1 MLEKKIMRTYALL
14 LIAAIV
20 SIILFEGSYAWWN
33 SSWQYRKPIIINNT
47 GTADLTDYQVKIVAN
62 MSAEYA
68 DGKINVTCQDLRF
81 TWLNETSGNEQEIP
95 YWIEYCNLT
104 ANDNITVWVK
114 VPEIPANSTTKIY
127 MYYGNP
133 DATSE
138 SNGDEVFEFFIDGND
153 AASFT
158 CDSDHSIT
166 NASGEIHLTSS
177 PGSGVWCLIAVSA
190 SRPAIVE
197 TRFKTIDTSYTDQ
210 FGFIVR
216 DDSGEDNRFAE
227 TLHPQL
233 SAQNEVQYYSGG
245 TLYTLYSSFTFN
257 TYYRVKYVI
266 SDTVSYYLYDDSGSL
281 LASATDKAFAY
292 NTPTGNIGSIAIGDV
307 TKDSAIA
314 VDAYI
319 SFIFARKF
327 ADPEPTTTIGNEET
341 TETVTLEPTLLEI
354 FSTQVILK
362 AKATKQVTPA
372 PYTISFNYPI
382 KALRKVLENLE
393 DITSHCS
400 HSETSLLCS
409 REYSSSEEITWEA
422 EIEPNIT
429 INHVKYY
436 DSATLTY
443 QHNVTLNVPQA
454 LNNITIYIDTSNF
467 DYWNQRTNV
476 TVMLNNQTIPP
487 SKLKFGSIYI
497 YEASLDAG
505 ENTITVTY
513 QVSQR
518 QVYPSRYTP
527 IIRYTEEQEQRAK
540 EIREEETGKPV
551 VIPPSK
557 PEERGVVSR
566 VIDSIIE
573 FIRAILSI
581 LGL

>member
-1 MLEKKIMRTYALL
+1 MRRSVLL
-14 LIAAIV
+14 LIVAIV

-33 SSWQYRKPIIINNT
+33 SSWQYRKPITVSEQSGN
-47 GTADLTDYQVKIVAN
+47 DLTDFQVKVVVN
-62 MSAEYA
+62 TSALISE
-68 DGKINVTCQDLRF
+68 GKMNSDCSDIRF

-95 YWIEYCNLT
+95 YWIESGCNT
-104 ANDNITVWVK
+104 SETIIWVK
-114 VPEIPANSTTKIY
+114 VPKIPANDNATIY

-133 DATSE
+133 NATFEGIANNGTATFEIFDTWDDGDYNGWTVE
-138 SNGDEVFEFFIDGND
+138 SGTWSAANGFLQETTGDGHIYKDDYNHTSFGLYGRVDMYATDDYGAATLIEVQKRGESGSFYAIIIHPGEGNLYIYERNEGTWVDNAYVACGLAKNTWYTVEFWDYGNGKII
-153 AASFT
+153 AKIP
-158 CDSDHSIT
+158 SISGCEVTYTAT
-166 NASGEIHLTSS
+166 NVYTWGEFGFRSHDFVSSS
-177 PGSGVWCLIAVSA
+177 PDIRFDNLI
-190 SRPAIVE
+190 
-197 TRFKTIDTSYTDQ
+197 
-210 FGFIVR
+210 
-216 DDSGEDNRFAE
+216 
-227 TLHPQL
+227 
-233 SAQNEVQYYSGG
+233 
-245 TLYTLYSSFTFN
+245 
-257 TYYRVKYVI
+257 
-266 SDTVSYYLYDDSGSL
+266 
-281 LASATDKAFAY
+281 LA
-292 NTPTGNIGSIAIGDV
+292 
-307 TKDSAIA
+307 
-314 VDAYI
+314 
-319 SFIFARKF
+319 KF

-341 TETVTLEPTLLEI
+341 TETVTLEPTLLKI

-400 HSETSLLCS
+400 YSETSLSCS

-443 QHNVTLNVPQA
+443 QHNITLNVPQA

-518 QVYPSRYTP
+518 QVFPSRYTP

-540 EIREEETGKPV
+540 EIREKETGKPI

-557 PEERGVVSR
+557 PEEHSIVSR

-573 FIRAILSI
+573 FIRSILSI